1 MCKHVDGMHGT
12 YSFCMSGMG
21 ASLCTPQYN
30 PSTQSFLH
38 FRCALQATYR
48 DKKKLAAKERKQ
60 IEEAARAKV
69 AALQDDD
76 NVFDVA
82 YEQQGGGGEAS
93 DVLSATDIK
102 VHPFGSLS

>member
-1 MCKHVDGMHGT
+1 M
-12 YSFCMSGMG
+12 
-21 ASLCTPQYN
+21 
-30 PSTQSFLH
+30 
-38 FRCALQATYR
+38 QATFR
-48 DKKKLAAKERKQ
+48 DKKKLADKERKQ

-102 VHPFGSLS
+102 VTPLERLSGRRRVCCMELLSARLQKWQRNSDAQRS

>member
-1 MCKHVDGMHGT
+1 MVPLVL
-12 YSFCMSGMG
+12 F
-21 ASLCTPQYN
+21 A
-30 PSTQSFLH
+30 
-38 FRCALQATYR
+38 QATYR
-48 DKKKLAAKERKQ
+48 DKKKLADKERKQ

-82 YEQQGGGGEAS
+82 YEQQGGAGEAS

-102 VHPFGSLS
+102 VRACEATG